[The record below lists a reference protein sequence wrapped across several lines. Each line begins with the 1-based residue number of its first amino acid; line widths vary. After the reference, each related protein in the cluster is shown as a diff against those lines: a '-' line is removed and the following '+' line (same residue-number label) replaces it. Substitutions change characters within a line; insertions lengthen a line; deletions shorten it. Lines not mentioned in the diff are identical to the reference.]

1 MKPERVNVMTSA
13 RNELSHLLAMKT
25 TSSIGNE
32 EVMVLGGPLT
42 QTLESLNSGRM
53 GLNER
58 LNYWQKTNG

>member
-1 MKPERVNVMTSA
+1 MKPERVNIMTSA
-13 RNELSHLLAMKT
+13 RNELGHLLAMKMT
-25 TSSIGNE
+25 RSIGNE

-42 QTLESLNSGRM
+42 QTLESLNLERM

>member
-13 RNELSHLLAMKT
+13 RNELGHLLAMKT
-25 TSSIGNE
+25 TRSIGNE